1 MPALPDCSA
10 PLTSNVGARKAMSYP
25 QALPIV
31 SPGASARVRP
41 SVPSAGLLPRG
52 TLASVSIRPA
62 SRVCR
67 WPTVLRLPLPS
78 LAALTLAFSSLG
90 TSVCRA
96 RSVPGHPRRVAS
108 ADFQQPKG
116 RPVVSPSPPL
126 LVPSAGRW
134 VGAPRGHWPH
144 HRITL
149 GSCPNPPVN
158 LAPFGRWT
166 LRDKAAQRRL
176 PARWASS

>member
-1 MPALPDCSA
+1 MRQIGATL
-10 PLTSNVGARKAMSYP
+10 NVGARKPMSFA
-25 QALPIV
+25 QALSIV
-31 SPGASARVRP
+31 PAAASARVLA
-41 SVPSAGLLPRG
+41 SVRSAGLLPRWAL
-52 TLASVSIRPA
+52 TSASIRPA

-67 WPTVLRLPLPS
+67 WPTVLRSRLPS

-90 TSVCRA
+90 TSHCRA
-96 RSVPGHPRRVAS
+96 RSVTGRPRRVAS

-116 RPVVSPSPPL
+116 RPVFGSSPSL
-126 LVPSAGRW
+126 FVPSAGCW

-144 HRITL
+144 HRVTS

-166 LRDKAAQRRL
+166 LRDEAAQRRL
-176 PARWASS
+176 PARWGSPS